1 MQNPTTMKSILLL
14 TDYSDTSRNAIELA
28 LHLYQGMAC
37 SFTVLNCYLELPL
50 STDQVDEAVDHNA
63 QSRMGAYVEELRR
76 QGVSD
81 SFSFKGMAIG
91 GNLAVAV
98 TGLYEKDPFDVV
110 VVGAS
115 GEGHSV
121 RLGSTATELIRGAR
135 YPVLVVPSSAPIR
148 AVHTIAVAVDYQN
161 FRSPQVFEPIRELAG
176 RGSKELVFITVL
188 DADSSQQEVDTE
200 GKMLLNEYFNE
211 YEPLHYT
218 VKNDSPTEGIL
229 TFFASH
235 AADLLVTVSHRHS
248 LWDVLLNRSTS
259 RILAYEAKV
268 PLLVLPEAAS
278 DESDDLPS
286 LDWNVIL

>member
-1 MQNPTTMKSILLL
+1 MKSILLL
-14 TDYSDTSRNAIELA
+14 TDYSDTSRNAIAFA
-28 LHLYQGMAC
+28 LHLYQGMTC

-63 QSRMGAYVEELRR
+63 QSRLGSYIEELRR
-76 QGVSD
+76 QGISD

-115 GEGHSV
+115 GEGNSV
-121 RLGSTATELIRGAR
+121 RLGSTATQLIRGAR
-135 YPVLVVPSSAPIR
+135 YPVLVVPSAAPLR
-148 AVHTIAVAVDYQN
+148 AVHKIAVAIDYRSL
-161 FRSPQVFEPIRELAG
+161 RSPQVFQPIRELVD

-188 DADSSQQEVDTE
+188 DENTSQQEVDMQ

-211 YEPLHYT
+211 CELLHYT
-218 VKNDSPTEGIL
+218 IKDDSPAEGIS

-235 AADLLVTVSHRHS
+235 ATDLLVTVSHRHS
-248 LWDVLLNRSTS
+248 LWDVLVNRSTS

-268 PLLVLPEAAS
+268 PLLVLSEAVS
-278 DESDDLPS
+278 DSSDDLPA